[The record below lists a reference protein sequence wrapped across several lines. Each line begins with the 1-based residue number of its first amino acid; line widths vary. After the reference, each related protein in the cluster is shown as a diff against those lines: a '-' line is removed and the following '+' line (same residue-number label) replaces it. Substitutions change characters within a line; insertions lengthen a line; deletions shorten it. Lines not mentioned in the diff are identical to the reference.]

1 MDFPPGFL
9 FILFVRNF
17 RELMAILTKRYM
29 KFKFFLLAVAM
40 LCIATAAF
48 SQEMF
53 RVTVQEPEHAK
64 MTVSP
69 AVPEDGMVPT
79 GTVFHVKVSDIEPG
93 WAFDSGYWLMM
104 GGAVRWPVYQ
114 ESMVPEF
121 DVTVTG
127 NIMGL
132 GASIM
137 EAERTEGYK
146 VIQDIVYAQPGKKPL
161 KYDAFV
167 PDGAK
172 NLPGIVIIH
181 GGGWSSN
188 TEDIMRGLAREL
200 VKGGKYVVFSIDYRF
215 IGNGDGDET
224 PNTMT
229 DLIDDCYGA
238 VLHIQKHAKDYGVNR
253 RKIAVTGDSA
263 GGHLSAIL
271 ADAVERVG
279 KDGFVPTYMPKG
291 MWMCRVR
298 NWLKGI
304 KAAAPSYGVFDAQ
317 SLGRFVQG
325 LSEDDA
331 KAVVPMDNVPEVR
344 KRAVPQFLTLG
355 TLDRTVG
362 REPMEQYVQLLKDK
376 GQRVEYHLIDG
387 ASHAFFDWKPDQ
399 RTKDTFEKFGVPY
412 AKKMQEFFDTVF
424 YK

>member
-1 MDFPPGFL
+1 MKLKP
-9 FILFVRNF
+9 FILS
-17 RELMAILTKRYM
+17 
-29 KFKFFLLAVAM
+29 VAM
-40 LCIATAAF
+40 ILVATAAF
-48 SQEMF
+48 SQEMY
-53 RVTVQEPEHAK
+53 RVVVQEPEHAT
-64 MTVSP
+64 MTITP
-69 AVPEDGMVPT
+69 AVPEDGMVPA
-79 GTVFHVKVSDIEPG
+79 GTIYNVKISDIEPG

-121 DVTVTG
+121 DVKVDG
-127 NIMGL
+127 NILGL

-137 EAERTEGYK
+137 EQERAEGYT
-146 VIQDIVYAQPGKKPL
+146 VIQDVVYAQPGVKPL
-161 KYDAFV
+161 KYDAFI
-167 PDGAK
+167 PDGAR

-200 VKGGKYVVFSIDYRF
+200 IKDGKYVVFSIDYRF

-229 DLIDDCYGA
+229 DLINDCYGA
-238 VLHIQKHAKDYGVNR
+238 VLHIQKHAKEYGLDR
-253 RKIAVTGDSA
+253 RKIALTGDSA

-279 KDGFVPTYMPKG
+279 KKGFVPTYIPKG

-325 LSEDDA
+325 LSEEEA
-331 KAVVPMDNVPEVR
+331 KAVVPMENVPDVR
-344 KRAVPQFLTLG
+344 KRAIPQFLTLG

-362 REPMEQYVQLLKDK
+362 REPMEEYVQLLKDK

-399 RTKDTFEKFGVPY
+399 RTKDTFAQFGVPY
-412 AKKMQEFFDTVF
+412 AKKMQEFFDSIF
-424 YK
+424 YKK

>member
-1 MDFPPGFL
+1 MKINC
-9 FILFVRNF
+9 FISSVAL
-17 RELMAILTKRYM
+17 
-29 KFKFFLLAVAM
+29 LLAATVAYG
-40 LCIATAAF
+40 
-48 SQEMF
+48 QEMF
-53 RVTVQEPEHAK
+53 RVNVQEPEHAK
-64 MTVSP
+64 MTVTP
-69 AVPEDGMVPT
+69 AVPEDGMVPA
-79 GTVFHVKVSDIEPG
+79 GTVFNVKISDIEPG
-93 WAFDSGYWLMM
+93 WAFDSGYYLTM
-104 GGAVRWPVYQ
+104 GGAVRWPVNI
-114 ESMVPEF
+114 EFMEPEF
-121 DVTVTG
+121 SVTVNG

-137 EAERTEGYK
+137 EASRAEGYT
-146 VIQDIVYAQPGKKPL
+146 VIQDIEYAQPGVKKL
-161 KYDAFV
+161 KYDAFI

-200 VKGGKYVVFSIDYRF
+200 VKGGKYVVFSIDYRW

-229 DLIDDCYGA
+229 DLINDCYGA
-238 VLHIQKHAKDYGVNR
+238 VLHIQKHAKDYGLNR

-279 KDGFVPTYMPKG
+279 KNGFVPTYIPKG

-304 KAAAPSYGVFDAQ
+304 KAAAPSYGVFDEK
-317 SLGRFVQG
+317 SLANFMRN
-325 LSEDDA
+325 LSSEEITA
-331 KAVVPMDNVPEVR
+331 AVPMDNVPEVR

-362 REPMEQYVQLLKDK
+362 REPMEEYVEVLKSK
-376 GQRVEYHLIDG
+376 GQRVEYHLIEG

-399 RTKDTFEKFGVPY
+399 RTKDTFAKYGVPY

>member
-1 MDFPPGFL
+1 MS
-9 FILFVRNF
+9 
-17 RELMAILTKRYM
+17 
-29 KFKFFLLAVAM
+29 VAA
-40 LCIATAAF
+40 LCAATMVSA
-48 SQEMF
+48 QDMF
-53 RVTVQEPEHAK
+53 RVNVQEPEHAK
-64 MTVSP
+64 MTVTP
-69 AVPEDGMVPT
+69 AVPEDGMVPA
-79 GTVFHVKVSDIEPG
+79 GTVFNVKISDIEPG
-93 WAFDSGYWLMM
+93 WAFDSGYYLMM

-121 DVTVTG
+121 SFKVTG
-127 NIMGL
+127 NVMGL

-137 EAERTEGYK
+137 EASRTEGYK
-146 VIQDIVYAQPGKKPL
+146 VIQDIVYAQPGVKPL
-161 KYDAFV
+161 KYDAFI

-172 NLPGIVIIH
+172 NLPGVVIIH

-224 PNTMT
+224 ANTMT
-229 DLIDDCYGA
+229 DLVNDCYGA
-238 VLHIQKHAKDYGVNR
+238 VLHIQKHAKEYGLDR
-253 RKIAVTGDSA
+253 RKLAVTGDSA
-263 GGHLSAIL
+263 GGHLSSLI

-279 KDGFVPTYMPKG
+279 KKGFVPTYMPKG
-291 MWMCRVR
+291 MWMGRAR
-298 NWLKGI
+298 RWLKGI

-317 SLGRFVQG
+317 SLSRFAQG
-325 LSEDDA
+325 LSEEET
-331 KAVVPMDNVPEVR
+331 KAIVPMDNVPEVR
-344 KRAVPQFLTLG
+344 KRAIPQFLTLG

-376 GQRVEYHLIDG
+376 GQRVEYHLIEG

-399 RTKDTFEKFGVPY
+399 RTKDTFAQYGVPY
-412 AKKMQEFFDTVF
+412 ARKMQEFFDTVF

>member
-1 MDFPPGFL
+1 MKR
-9 FILFVRNF
+9 ILFRVF
-17 RELMAILTKRYM
+17 
-29 KFKFFLLAVAM
+29 AVAAV
-40 LCIATAAF
+40 LLVAEAAVA
-48 SQEMF
+48 QEAF
-53 RVTVQEPEHAK
+53 KVTVAEPEYAK
-64 MTVSP
+64 MVVTP
-69 AVPEDGMVPT
+69 AVPEDGMVPA
-79 GTVFHVKVSDIEPG
+79 GTTLHVKISDIEPG
-93 WAFDSGYWLMM
+93 WTFDSGYWLMM

-137 EAERTEGYK
+137 EASRAEGYK
-146 VIQDIVYAQPGKKPL
+146 VIQDIVYAQPGVKPL
-161 KYDAFV
+161 KYDAFI

-172 NLPGIVIIH
+172 NLPAVVIIH

-188 TEDIMRGLAREL
+188 TEDIMRGLARKL
-200 VKGGKYVVFSIDYRF
+200 IKGGKYVVFSIDYRF
-215 IGNGDGDET
+215 INTADGDAT
-224 PNTMT
+224 PNTMV

-238 VLHIQKHAKDYGVNR
+238 ILHIQKHAKDYGINR

-263 GGHLSAIL
+263 GGHLSAICI
-271 ADAVERVG
+271 DAVERVG
-279 KDGFVPTYMPKG
+279 KDGFAPTYMPKG
-291 MWMCRVR
+291 MRLAR
-298 NWLKGI
+298 ARRWLKGI

-317 SLGRFVQG
+317 SLGRFAQG
-325 LSEDDA
+325 LTEEQVASI
-331 KAVVPMDNVPEVR
+331 VPMENIPEVR

-362 REPMEQYVQLLKDK
+362 REPMEAYVQLMKDK
-376 GQRVEYHLIDG
+376 GQKVEYVLIDG

-412 AKKMQEFFDTVF
+412 AKKMQEFFDSVF

>member
-1 MDFPPGFL
+1 
-9 FILFVRNF
+9 
-17 RELMAILTKRYM
+17 M
-29 KFKFFLLAVAM
+29 KFKPFILSVAM
-40 LCIATAAF
+40 ILVATSAF

-53 RVTVQEPEHAK
+53 RVVVQEPEHAT
-64 MTVSP
+64 MTITP
-69 AVPEDGMVPT
+69 AVPEDGMVPA
-79 GTVFHVKVSDIEPG
+79 GTVFNVKISDIEPG

-121 DVTVTG
+121 DVKVDG
-127 NIMGL
+127 NILGL

-146 VIQDIVYAQPGKKPL
+146 VIQDIVYAQPGVKPL
-161 KYDAFV
+161 KYDAFI
-167 PDGAK
+167 PDGAR

-200 VKGGKYVVFSIDYRF
+200 IKDGKYVVFSIDYRF
-215 IGNGDGDET
+215 IGNGDGDEM

-229 DLIDDCYGA
+229 DLINDCYGA
-238 VLHIQKHAKDYGVNR
+238 VLHIQKHAKEYGLDR
-253 RKIAVTGDSA
+253 RKIALTGDSA

-279 KDGFVPTYMPKG
+279 KKGFVPTYIPKG

-304 KAAAPSYGVFDAQ
+304 KAAAPSYGVFDEN
-317 SLGRFVQG
+317 SLRGFLQN
-325 LSEDDA
+325 LPENEI
-331 KAVVPMDNVPEVR
+331 KAVVPMENVPDVR

-362 REPMEQYVQLLKDK
+362 REPMEEYVQFLKDK

-399 RTKDTFEKFGVPY
+399 RTKETFAKYGVPY
-412 AKKMQEFFDTVF
+412 AKKMQEFFDSVF
-424 YK
+424 YKK

>member
-1 MDFPPGFL
+1 
-9 FILFVRNF
+9 
-17 RELMAILTKRYM
+17 
-29 KFKFFLLAVAM
+29 M
-40 LCIATAAF
+40 LCVATVASA
-48 SQEMF
+48 QDMF
-53 RVTVQEPEHAK
+53 RVNVQEPQHAK

-69 AVPEDGMVPT
+69 AVPEDGMVPA
-79 GTVFHVKVSDIEPG
+79 GTVFNVKISDIEPG
-93 WAFDSGYWLMM
+93 WAFDSGYYLMM

-121 DVTVTG
+121 SFKVTG
-127 NIMGL
+127 NVMGL

-137 EAERTEGYK
+137 EASRTEGYK
-146 VIQDIVYAQPGKKPL
+146 VIQDIVYAQPGVKPL
-161 KYDAFV
+161 KYDAFI

-172 NLPGIVIIH
+172 NLPGVVIIH

-215 IGNGDGDET
+215 IGKGDGDET
-224 PNTMT
+224 ENTMT
-229 DLIDDCYGA
+229 DLVNDCYGA
-238 VLHIQKHAKDYGVNR
+238 VLHIQKHAKEHGLDR

-263 GGHLSAIL
+263 GGHLSSLI

-279 KDGFVPTYMPKG
+279 KGGFVPTYMPKG
-291 MWMCRVR
+291 MWLGRAR
-298 NWLKGI
+298 RWLKGI
-304 KAAAPSYGVFDAQ
+304 KAAAPSYGVFDAK
-317 SLGRFVQG
+317 SLAGFVRNMP
-325 LSEDDA
+325 EEEIV
-331 KAVVPMDNVPEVR
+331 KVVPMDNVPQVR

-362 REPMEQYVQLLKDK
+362 REPMEEYVQLMKDK
-376 GQRVEYHLIDG
+376 GQRVEYILIDG

-412 AKKMQEFFDTVF
+412 AKKMQEFFDSVF